1 MAQSKYKE
9 CVDML
14 LPLEDTLEVIG
25 GKWKIKIILSI
36 WNGNHRFR
44 EILNSIPKISSKVLA
59 NNLRDLE
66 QNKLITRS
74 VLEDAPATIHYEL
87 EGYSDTL
94 VPILMGLIDWGK
106 NHRKKLFSTEEV

>member
-1 MAQSKYKE
+1 MAQNKYKE

-14 LPLEDTLEVIG
+14 LPLEDTLDVIG

-59 NNLRDLE
+59 RNLKDLE
-66 QNKLITRS
+66 ENRLIRRS
-74 VLEDAPATIHYEL
+74 VIEDFPAIINYSLED
-87 EGYSDTL
+87 YSDTL

-106 NHRKKLFSTEEV
+106 NHRKKLFNIG